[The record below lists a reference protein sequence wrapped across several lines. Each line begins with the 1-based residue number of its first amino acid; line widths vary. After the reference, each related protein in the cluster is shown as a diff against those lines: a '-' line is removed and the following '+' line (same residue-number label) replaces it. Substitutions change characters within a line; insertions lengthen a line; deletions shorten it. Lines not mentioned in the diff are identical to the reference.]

1 VYGSTW
7 IVTREKAER
16 IREEL
21 IKRGGIEEN
30 PKNIYE
36 IWRIRLGNSTFIYYT
51 SNKLYSTPSNEISEI
66 WELIDLI
73 IKSENSN
80 FKNYLLGFD
89 ETGKGEPFGP
99 LVLAGVMV
107 PKEIL
112 KNISLEFSSSD
123 TKKKHNY
130 EYWEKLLFYLNSIEN
145 LKYKIDLI
153 MPREID
159 RFNINML
166 MDLAYEKLLSI
177 LIHNVSFKDLRIVID
192 NYGIGNTLNRYLEGI
207 KEKGAEIITISD
219 SEDRF
224 IEAKL
229 ASFIA
234 KAHREK
240 FLKKI
245 SEIYRIEEEII
256 KGNLSDIYV
265 RDRFLQYK
273 NQDFWFVRRSFGE
286 KKIKEKP
293 SFINMIDE
301 EGRVLCFYCG
311 RVSYQ
316 AILDNHKFKC
326 LYCGKEIKDL
336 ELALKYKYGVI
347 RIEDKRVIEMILDI
361 LKHKNILDGFNFIL
375 PEDSLQAFLPFRDMG
390 RILIET
396 KNSYPTC
403 IELNLQGDSIVFSLI
418 RNV

>member
-1 VYGSTW
+1 MYGSTW
-7 IVTREKAER
+7 VVTREKAEK
-16 IREEL
+16 IKEEL

-30 PKNIYE
+30 PKSIYE
-36 IWRIRLGNSTFIYYT
+36 IWRIRLGNSIFIYYS
-51 SNKLYSTPSNEISEI
+51 SNKLYSTPSNEIWRI
-66 WELIDLI
+66 WELIDSI
-73 IKSENSN
+73 IKSESDNL
-80 FKNYLLGFD
+80 KNYLLGFD

-112 KNISLEFSSSD
+112 KNISLEFSTSD

-130 EYWEKLLFYLNSIEN
+130 EYWEKLLFSLNSIED

-166 MDLAYEKLLSI
+166 MDLGYEKLLKN
-177 LIHNVSFKDLRIVID
+177 LIYNVPFEDLRIVID
-192 NYGIGNTLNRYLEGI
+192 DYGIGNILNKYLQHV
-207 KEKGAEIITISD
+207 KEKGAEVITISD
-219 SEDRF
+219 SENKF
-224 IEAKL
+224 IEVRV
-229 ASFIA
+229 ASLIA
-234 KAHREK
+234 KAYREK

-245 SEIYRIEEEII
+245 SEVYKLEEEVI

-273 NQDFWFVRRSFGE
+273 KQDFWFLRRSFGE

-301 EGRVLCFYCG
+301 EGRVICFFCG
-311 RVSYQ
+311 KASYQ
-316 AILDNHKFKC
+316 VILDNYKFKC
-326 LYCGKEIKDL
+326 IYCGKEMKDL
-336 ELALKYKYGVI
+336 QFALKYKYGVI
-347 RIEDKRVIEMILDI
+347 KVEDKRIINMILDI
-361 LKHKNILDGFNFIL
+361 FKHKDILDGFDFIL
-375 PEDSLQAFLPFRDMG
+375 PEGSLQDLLPFRDMG
-390 RILIET
+390 KILIDT
-396 KNSYPTC
+396 KSSYLTY